1 VRRLWKVVPAL
12 VAAAA
17 LLPAAA
23 NANGSPPAPASDDVD
38 VITPDYFTPMPQVPV
53 GGVLGAQKT
62 IRAVD
67 ARGKLANGGSLVGR
81 VEGTGSEAGHLSYV
95 DRGAGIDLGSTFIV
109 SLRFARRGAT
119 ITGVAKNRGVPVSF
133 TVTAQRG
140 GRLSIALSNGY
151 ARSGVLQGRL
161 VVG

>member
-1 VRRLWKVVPAL
+1 LRRLWKAVPAL
-12 VAAAA
+12 AAAA
-17 LLPAAA
+17 VLLPAAA
-23 NANGSPPAPASDDVD
+23 GADSTPAPASDDVD
-38 VITPDYFTPMPQVPV
+38 IITPDYFTPMPQVPV

-67 ARGKLANGGSLVGR
+67 ARGKLAAGGSFVGR
-81 VEGTGSEAGHLSYV
+81 VEGTGSDAGHLTYV
-95 DRGAGIDLGSTFIV
+95 DRAAGIDLASTFIV
-109 SLRFARRGAT
+109 SLRFAPRGAT

-133 TVTAQRG
+133 TVTAQRS